1 MQLLRTPG
9 LSGWGVLLLGLALVV
24 TGALPW
30 DDARDVG
37 ERTWPILLFLVLAAL
52 AAELLDE
59 IGLFDVVTHRA
70 AHLARGRVPVLFG
83 LHVLVCTAC
92 TVLLSLDTT
101 AVMLTPLAVTIA
113 RELAIDVLPFAL
125 ATLWLANT
133 ASLLLP
139 VSNLTNLLAHDR
151 LGEGVLEFA
160 ALMWRPQLVALLATV
175 LVVVL
180 LHGRGLR
187 GRFDLPSEPAAH
199 DRRAVLVAALATV
212 LFAGLVVA
220 EVVPWVAAVVM
231 LALLVP
237 ARALTSPGLG
247 RQLPRMVPWSTTA
260 LAVGLFLVVGAVVSR
275 DPAGLLSGLSERA
288 AGHPVLLAATGG
300 AVSNLVNNLPAYL
313 ALEPAATTPALTA
326 ALLVGTNAAAVVLPW
341 GSLATLLWLQ
351 ACRRRGVVVPLRQVV
366 GGGAILAGL
375 VVAGSA
381 LVLLG
386 PIG

>member
-9 LSGWGVLLLGLALVV
+9 SSGWGFLLLGVAFVA
-24 TGALPW
+24 TGLLPW
-30 DDARDVG
+30 DTARGIG

-70 AHLARGRVPVLFG
+70 AHLARGRTAVLFV

-101 AVMLTPLAVTIA
+101 AVMLTPLAVTVA
-113 RELAIDVLPFAL
+113 RELAVDVLPFAF

-139 VSNLTNLLAHDR
+139 VSNLTNLLAHER
-151 LGEGVLEFA
+151 LDLSTLEFA
-160 ALMWRPQLVALLATV
+160 ALMWRPQVVALVATV
-175 LVVVL
+175 VVVVL

-199 DRRAVLVAALATV
+199 DPRAVLVAALATLV
-212 LFAGLVVA
+212 FTALVVA
-220 EVVPWVAAVVM
+220 EVVPWLAALAM

-237 ARALTSPGLG
+237 ARALTSPGLLP
-247 RQLPRMVPWSTTA
+247 RLPRMLPWSTTA
-260 LAVGLFLVVGAVVSR
+260 LALGLFLVVGALVAH
-275 DPAGLLSGLSERA
+275 DPGGLLASLREAA
-288 AGHPVLLAATGG
+288 AGPHGPVVLTAVGG
-300 AVSNLVNNLPAYL
+300 LVANLGNNLPAYL
-313 ALEPAATTPALTA
+313 ALEPAATTPALSA
-326 ALLVGTNAAAVVLPW
+326 ALLTGTNAVAIVAPW
-341 GSLATLLWLQ
+341 GSLATLLWMQ

-366 GGGAILAGL
+366 GGGALLAAL
-375 VVAGSA
+375 VVGGSA
-381 LVLLG
+381 LVG
-386 PIG
+386 GIG